1 MTSAVKKSLRDIT
14 SRNHTVVTYFQFLP
28 FSSIP
33 EIQGFLFCLVLFM
46 YISTLVGNILIIT
59 ITMVDAALHS
69 PMYFFLKNLSFL
81 EIGYTTSIIPKMLV
95 NLLIKR
101 KGISFLGC
109 ATQMYAFS
117 LFGITECCLLAA
129 MAYDRYLAICHPLH
143 YMTMMSWSTSF
154 LLSAVSWLVGVL
166 VALWQTTLIFTLPYC
181 GPKRI
186 NHFFCDLPPLLKLA
200 CGATYKNEIT
210 IYIVAV
216 VFIMVPFLFIVAS
229 YVQILHTIFK
239 MPTAKGKRKTFSTCF
254 SHLVVVTLFYGSGIV
269 TYLRPKAF
277 YSSSSN
283 KLLSLSYTLMSPVM
297 NPLIYSLRN
306 KEVKQALK
314 RLIAKKISM

>member
-1 MTSAVKKSLRDIT
+1 MT
-14 SRNHTVVTYFQFLP
+14 SRNLTVVTYFQFLP

-33 EIQGFLFCLVLFM
+33 EIQGSLFCLVLLV
-46 YISTLVGNILIIT
+46 YVSTLVGNILIIM
-59 ITMVDAALHS
+59 ITMVDVALHS

-81 EIGYTTSIIPKMLV
+81 EIGYTTSTIPKMLV
-95 NLLIKR
+95 NLLTKR

-117 LFGITECCLLAA
+117 LLGITECCLLAA

-143 YMTMMSWSTSF
+143 YTTMMSWNTCF
-154 LLSAVSWLVGVL
+154 LLSAVSWFVGVL
-166 VALWQTTLIFTLPYC
+166 VALGQTALIFTLPYC
-181 GPKRI
+181 GPNRI
-186 NHFFCDLPPLLKLA
+186 NHFFCDLLPLLKLA

-210 IYIVAV
+210 TYIIAV
-216 VFIMVPFLFIVAS
+216 VFIMVPFLFIVVS
-229 YVQILHTIFK
+229 YIQILHTIFK

-283 KLLSLSYTLMSPVM
+283 KLLSLSYTLMSPMM

-314 RLIAKKISM
+314 RLIAKKINM